1 MFKRTTALLASA
13 MLALCLAGTALA
25 ASTAWIRV
33 INVKTDNVS
42 AYMAEL
48 DKGRAMMKRLGISS
62 TLHVYRASFAGSAAG
77 SIVVT
82 QEYPNWA
89 AFADAQA
96 KTAADAEFSAW
107 LKNLDNVRTI
117 TSDSLYREL
126 M

>member
-1 MFKRTTALLASA
+1 MFKRTTALIASA
-13 MLALCLAGTALA
+13 TLALCLAGTALA

-42 AYMAEL
+42 AYMQEL
-48 DKGRAMMKRLGISS
+48 DKGRAMMKRLGINS
-62 TLHVYRASFAGSAAG
+62 TLHVYRASFAGADAG
-77 SIVVT
+77 AIVVT
-82 QEYPNWA
+82 QEYANWA

-96 KTAADAEFSAW
+96 KTAGDAEFSAW
-107 LKNLDNVRTI
+107 LKNLDHIRSI